1 MPSGANIAKFR
12 PNPLPPIGSRIRS
25 APLRNRWFARLSGGG
40 RSHERTRLESEFR
53 SSQKSDFQRLLDDSG
68 IVKRGFA
75 RKSRPLFAAGRP
87 AYSLLSSCFDRVLR
101 AKVFAPAGLRHF
113 FTVYQKK
120 GPTKLAWLIA
130 NAKEFSHRRAAL
142 GLLYSYNCDANRRSH
157 REIEFPVPV
166 SAWLMHVFGG
176 VSLSITY
183 LITGMIVK
191 VHGQHRLQSVLMPR
205 V

>member
-1 MPSGANIAKFR
+1 MVCGLTA
-12 PNPLPPIGSRIRS
+12 
-25 APLRNRWFARLSGGG
+25 GG

-87 AYSLLSSCFDRVLR
+87 AYSVLSSCFDRVLR

-113 FTVYQKK
+113 FTVYQEK

-130 NAKEFSHRRAAL
+130 NAKEFSRRWP
-142 GLLYSYNCDANRRSH
+142 RPW
-157 REIEFPVPV
+157 PV
-166 SAWLMHVFGG
+166 VF
-176 VSLSITY
+176 I
-183 LITGMIVK
+183 
-191 VHGQHRLQSVLMPR
+191 
-205 V
+205 

>member
-1 MPSGANIAKFR
+1 MVCGLTA
-12 PNPLPPIGSRIRS
+12 
-25 APLRNRWFARLSGGG
+25 GG

-113 FTVYQKK
+113 FTVYQEK

-130 NAKEFSHRRAAL
+130 NAKEFSHRWAAL
-142 GLLYSYNCDANRRSH
+142 GLLYSYNAVQIGGCTVKSNFLSRSLLGLCMT
-157 REIEFPVPV
+157 
-166 SAWLMHVFGG
+166 SAE
-176 VSLSITY
+176 
-183 LITGMIVK
+183 
-191 VHGQHRLQSVLMPR
+191 
-205 V
+205 